1 VAVFSSPHTGGKQE
15 DDVPDNKRNLRTDA
29 RVISLNLVSYTR
41 HDDEGVLA
49 EASMG
54 RTLDIS
60 PGGIKLEVD
69 HHIPLSSVI
78 DLSVALR
85 DDVISLK
92 GRVVHLEELKNG
104 KVGMGIQFVDMDDE
118 TTETLRK
125 FLSV

>member
-1 VAVFSSPHTGGKQE
+1 MGNELE
-15 DDVPDNKRNLRTDA
+15 DDVPDNKRNLRIDA
-29 RVISLNLVSYTR
+29 RVISLNLVSYSR

-78 DLSVALR
+78 NLSVALR
-85 DDVISLK
+85 DDVISIK

-104 KVGMGIQFVDMDDE
+104 KIGMGIEFVDVDE
-118 TTETLRK
+118 ETGETLRK